1 MPNLLCSSVLHSAAR
16 HTLEATAGRRPPQ
29 SKTYWRRTPM
39 MGTVVK
45 VLVAELPRMAMG
57 KAVLVP
63 DLQRHY
69 TTNWGRIVMVA
80 VVVVLLRAQH
90 MPMLPT
96 AARSR
101 STCHKG
107 CSGATA
113 GHPPRQTVRLR
124 KSTASDRDLD
134 ADAHVALVVGTT
146 CLLLRQQAA
155 CPSTGSRQSS
165 LPSMSR
171 QEFAFTAHCSDVF
184 FNIETEQLLFL
195 PATWYSIGHTF
206 V

>member
-113 GHPPRQTVRLR
+113 GHPPRQTVRLILDTTAAPLLTCLR
-124 KSTASDRDLD
+124 TPGMRRRVTREHWMPPTASRLY
-134 ADAHVALVVGTT
+134 
-146 CLLLRQQAA
+146 
-155 CPSTGSRQSS
+155 
-165 LPSMSR
+165 R
-171 QEFAFTAHCSDVF
+171 QELMTKRTHRKRRRHHS
-184 FNIETEQLLFL
+184 T
-195 PATWYSIGHTF
+195 PT
-206 V
+206 